1 MNNRNYRAGMHMA
14 YGLAIFVALLFVTS
28 VVTAVTLEP
37 PQFTHNSDVP
47 ADRQTVLYYAPR
59 STALAAP

>member
-1 MNNRNYRAGMHMA
+1 MNNRNHRARMHMA

-37 PQFTHNSDVP
+37 PQSSGYGVS
-47 ADRQTVLYYAPR
+47 QTPL
-59 STALAAP
+59 ALASVEPTGPAAGGN

>member
-37 PQFTHNSDVP
+37 PQSSGYGVS
-47 ADRQTVLYYAPR
+47 QAPI
-59 STALAAP
+59 ALASVEPVGPAAAGN